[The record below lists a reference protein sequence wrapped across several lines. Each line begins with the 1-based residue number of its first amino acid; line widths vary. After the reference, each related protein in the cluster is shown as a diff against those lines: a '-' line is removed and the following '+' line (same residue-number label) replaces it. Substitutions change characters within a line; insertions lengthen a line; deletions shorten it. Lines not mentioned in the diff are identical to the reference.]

1 MARRRC
7 LFSTRLQGILSG
19 VSYDEALAIP
29 PYEASTGACVVT
41 IVSNR
46 QWTID
51 QTGLPNWVTLS
62 TTAGTKGKTELTVT
76 VTENITTSE
85 RTAQFLVRTKNNTKT
100 LVITLSQKYYSVDLY
115 LYSISTAVRQR
126 VDVDYSANGTTG
138 HVTFNT
144 IDYPGA
150 YAGTYPEG
158 TIFSY
163 TASTAGYYDTINSFT
178 IRDSGHDGREDHII
192 SFTANTTDD
201 SFSINNVIYSGNST
215 YDTGMIE
222 DRWMPEETF
231 FTSAGTPLRAAL
243 VQFVKEDNSMWVGDY
258 WRARDP
264 KAEFVTNIP
273 IGSIKVS
280 ATHISGGTEWLKF
293 LSDGNKHI
301 LDPNSWKLTYTGS
314 GGAGY
319 SAWTLE
325 IETAAD
331 VAYEKTS
338 GETVHVANLNF
349 YNARK
354 NDELLAILPVV
365 TETRQDDVVRIY
377 PHNNPTSGKNGELYV
392 NAPASSGFTEIDV
405 LTSRILRFYPIGQG
419 DEYIFS
425 AISMYDQTEV
435 NQISQ
440 IYPTIISG
448 TNGTI
453 QFANSGKFYLKIK
466 RPSNPSY
473 NSTKKYGT
481 YMMMENFNH
490 QVLDKIYGYVY
501 ITQTQNR
508 NLYTDFEISGFS
520 LSFISGASV
529 TTSDSAIT
537 IPSSS
542 VTYERPSRGGIQT
555 NLTIACR
562 YYSEDGSMNYPGYVY
577 QDYIIPDGGGSTPD
591 TNKLTVEYP
600 QWLYLANGTGGTPS
614 EHSPSSYIPYV
625 FNAYAN
631 QSTASTGNARVG
643 DVTVRWHYGTIKD
656 GGDTAKTVTVT
667 QPWSRLPLK
676 YAAYISSLNG
686 TSVGSN
692 VITTSTTIT
701 AGGSVDFKL
710 SGAAGTEIVFSN
722 YAGDANLRN
731 NLGITIGGQTITQ
744 SAPTYT
750 FQSNGEV
757 SGTITDK
764 RYTTTYNFT
773 LQMDSTSV
781 PSGFAMVNL
790 RLQIAK

>member
-115 LYSISTAVRQR
+115 LYSLETSTHQR
-126 VDVDYSANGTTG
+126 VDVDYSVNGTTG
-138 HVTFNT
+138 HVAFTMFS
-144 IDYPGA
+144 DYPGV
-150 YAGTYPEG
+150 YVDTYPEG
-158 TIFSY
+158 TLFSY

-178 IRDSGHDGREDHII
+178 IRDTGHDGREIHII
-192 SFTANTTDD
+192 PFTANTTND
-201 SFSINNVIYSGNST
+201 SFQITNVFYSGETSSSECVV
-215 YDTGMIE
+215 E

-231 FTSAGTPLRAAL
+231 FTSAGTPLRPGL
-243 VQFVKEDNSMWVGDY
+243 IQVWKKYNHTLLEDEWY
-258 WRARDP
+258 ARDV
-264 KAEFVTNIP
+264 KVEFLTNIP
-273 IGSIKVS
+273 ITEIASD
-280 ATHISGGTEWLKF
+280 AEFISGGTEWLSSPNSTRYSISTHSTY
-293 LSDGNKHI
+293 LGGSDG
-301 LDPNSWKLTYTGS
+301 L
-314 GGAGY
+314 
-319 SAWTLE
+319 SAWTMDV
-325 IETAAD
+325 ETNPFM
-331 VAYEKTS
+331 AYRKVS
-338 GETVHVANLNF
+338 GDTIHVANLRF
-349 YNARK
+349 YNRRLG
-354 NDELLAILPVV
+354 DELLAILPIV
-365 TETRQDDVVRIY
+365 TETRQDDVMRVY

-392 NAPASSGFTEIDV
+392 NAPASSGFTGIDV
-405 LTSRILRFYPIGQG
+405 LTSRIARIYPIGQG
-419 DEYIFS
+419 IEYNFS
-425 AISMYDQTEV
+425 SLTMYDYTCNNIV
-435 NQISQ
+435 PC
-440 IYPTIISG
+440 IYPTVISG
-448 TNGTI
+448 SNGTI
-453 QFANSGKFYLKIK
+453 SFANNGKFLLNIK
-466 RPSNPSY
+466 HPSNPSY
-473 NSTKKYGT
+473 SETKKYGV
-481 YMMMENFNH
+481 YLQMENFNH

-614 EHSPSSYIPYV
+614 EHSSSPYIPYV

-667 QPWSRLPLK
+667 QPWSKLPLK

-744 SAPTYT
+744 SSPTYT

-773 LQMDSTSV
+773 LQMDSVSV

-790 RLQIAK
+790 RLQITK